1 MTGFGPASVGTLIT
15 PDRAALMRRVTRV
28 ASPHRNLRVWG
39 LQSGSSNVDSASG
52 REARDREAPPA
63 VRPNTVA
70 YRSLGN
76 GETDLSR

>member
-1 MTGFGPASVGTLIT
+1 MGASIRVLE
-15 PDRAALMRRVTRV
+15 RRLGERQ
-28 ASPHRNLRVWG
+28 G
-39 LQSGSSNVDSASG
+39 GM
-52 REARDREAPPA
+52 DREAPPA